1 LNQNRYFGKDVTA
14 LLEVLILNL
23 LYFYFKLS
31 LQIRLMLFQDLPTK
45 RIALFYAAILSA
57 VVGLCQAP
65 FDRTG
70 QVFLASQF
78 NNYVVEMIVNPSNFV
93 PDFVAT
99 YPLPNTVVDAIGFRK
114 TDNLIYG
121 INPYNNHLITVG
133 SDGIS
138 LDMGALPLDNSL
150 FYLAGDVSPDGKE
163 LISIGSNGTPNDV
176 HIARTN
182 LESSSFSTVFV
193 PIINASFMADIAID
207 PYTGQIYGFDSTN
220 RNMVKIDA
228 TTGAITIL
236 HQIDNDNDITGLY
249 FDSFGQLH
257 GYGRAV
263 LGIVDGVF
271 DIDKVT
277 GVEKLVAT
285 GPSSSQSDA
294 ASGPY
299 SVEIKAVFEP
309 DQALPCSEVNV
320 NYTIA
325 NGSGEIRSGV
335 DFIHDLPLGF
345 HLTNVLVNPFG
356 VPVDTTSEPGTL
368 RMQNLNLQPGLKT
381 LSFKIEVN
389 DIPKGIYKSQPY
401 LSNLSSSFGLVSI
414 SDNATTPGFEDSITL
429 KVNRFDEDSLFFDW
443 LICHGQTLMLDAS
456 EYGNSFVWNDGSTS
470 AAYEVAQGGIYSL
483 DIGSSCEQLV
493 VTNEVTSTSCP
504 FTISLFHVFE
514 PDTMFAC
521 NNNLLRFIFK
531 NDSGEKRESITL
543 TDTLPAGFSFV
554 EIGNNPFGG
563 NHVSGLAPNIVK
575 IEGMTMGM
583 GTDTLDILVY
593 VGDVPPGNYRN
604 QGILGGL
611 PQSMGPIRFSDD
623 PTTLF
628 VDRSTLHILGT
639 LDDTLY
645 LDTIIC
651 WNDDLLL
658 DASIYGKNFIWEDG
672 STGPTFTV
680 KQPGIYHVTL
690 FDGCEPADIYW
701 QVNAAD
707 SITVDVLDVV
717 AIHQGEEMELA
728 PMIYNEGG
736 SLLISWTDPIGN
748 SLSCLDCWNP
758 VAMPLKNT
766 TYSVRVF
773 NSVCSDTAMVEFQ
786 VDEARRVYA
795 PNVFSPNGDGIND
808 YFYLQSPDFGI
819 IHSLEVKG
827 RWSNQMFYSN
837 ASKFNV
843 ETSGWDGLSKDKG
856 AIPGVYIWEAVIE
869 FVDGKKE
876 ILSGE
881 VSVIR

>member
-1 LNQNRYFGKDVTA
+1 MFFQNLSAKR
-14 LLEVLILNL
+14 IS
-23 LYFYFKLS
+23 LYFTATL
-31 LQIRLMLFQDLPTK
+31 TV
-45 RIALFYAAILSA
+45 A
-57 VVGLCQAP
+57 VGLCQAP

-70 QVFLASQF
+70 QVFLSSQF
-78 NNYVVEMIVNPSNFV
+78 NNYVVEMVVNPSNFV

-99 YPLPNTVVDAIGFRK
+99 YPLPNTVVDAIGYRK

-133 SDGIS
+133 SDGVS
-138 LDMGALPLDNSL
+138 LDMGALPLDNLL

-182 LESSSFSTVFV
+182 LESSSYSTVFV
-193 PIINASFMADIAID
+193 PIIHAGFMADIAID
-207 PYTGQIYGFDSTN
+207 PYTGQLYGFESTN

-228 TTGAITIL
+228 TNGAITVL
-236 HQIDNDNDITGLY
+236 HQIDNDNDISGLY

-271 DIDKVT
+271 DIDKDT
-277 GVEKLVAT
+277 GIEKLVAT

-294 ASGPY
+294 ASCPY

-309 DQALPCSEVNV
+309 DQALPCSEVTV

-325 NGSGEIRSGV
+325 NGSGEIRPGV
-335 DFIHDLPLGF
+335 DFVHDLPSGF
-345 HLTNVLVNPFG
+345 HLTNVLVNSFG
-356 VPVDTTSEPGTL
+356 VPVDTTSVPGTL

-389 DIPKGIYKSQPY
+389 DIPKGTFKSQPY

-429 KVNRFDEDSLFFDW
+429 RVNRFDEDSLFFDW
-443 LICHGQTLMLDAS
+443 LICHGQTLTLDAS
-456 EYGNSFVWNDGSTS
+456 EYGNSFVWNDGTTTTE
-470 AAYEVAQGGIYSL
+470 YEVEQGGIYSL

-521 NNNLLRFIFK
+521 NYNLLRFILK
-531 NDSGEKRESITL
+531 NDSGEKREGINL
-543 TDTLPAGFSFV
+543 TDTLPAGFSFL
-554 EIGNNPFGG
+554 EIGNNSFGG

-628 VDRSTLHILGT
+628 ADSSALHILGT
-639 LDDTLY
+639 LEDTLVI
-645 LDTIIC
+645 DTLIC
-651 WNDDLLL
+651 LKDKMVL
-658 DASIYGKNFIWEDG
+658 DASKYGNSFLWEDG
-672 STGPTFTV
+672 STSSKFIIV
-680 KQPGIYHVTL
+680 QPGLYHATI
-690 FDGCEPADIYW
+690 FDGCEPVEIYW
-701 QVNAAD
+701 DVMAAN
-707 SITVDVLDVV
+707 SITVAPMEALS
-717 AIHQGEEMELA
+717 IHQGESIVLKPLIQNLED
-728 PMIYNEGG
+728 
-736 SLLISWTDPIGN
+736 SLLISWTDPIG
-748 SLSCLDCWNP
+748 STLSCLDCANP
-758 VAMPLKNT
+758 FARPLQSTIYSIRVSNT
-766 TYSVRVF
+766 ICEDSASVEL
-773 NSVCSDTAMVEFQ
+773 M
-786 VDEARRVYA
+786 VDESRRIYA

-808 YFYLQSPDFGI
+808 YFYLQSPDDATI
-819 IHSLEVKG
+819 RSLTVLD
-827 RWSNQMFYSN
+827 RWGNGVFSSESSLLNM
-837 ASKFNV
+837 AS
-843 ETSGWDGLSKDKG
+843 SGWDGSRKG
-856 AIPGVYIWEAVIE
+856 ENVTVGTYLWSADIE
-869 FVDGKKE
+869 FVDGK
-876 ILSGE
+876 SE
-881 VSVIR
+881 VFKGSVTVIK